1 MPDLPKLQSAR
12 LEFDD
17 RVAVLSMA
25 RDDVRNELTGSGL
38 VDDICATIDW
48 ANDTS
53 GVSVLILTG
62 EGRAFSAGGN
72 VKDMRTRSGAFA
84 GDVAEVA
91 ARYRAGV
98 QRIPLAMHTAEV
110 PIIGAINGAAIGAGC
125 DLACMCDLTIA
136 AESARFGETFINLG
150 IVPGDGGAW
159 FLSRLIGYQKAA
171 EMLLTG
177 KLLSAAEAK
186 EVGLVLEVVP
196 DGDLMS
202 RALELARTMASKP
215 PQALRYTIRL
225 MKQAER
231 MDLADF
237 LDLCAVYQ
245 GVCHNS
251 EDHLEAVT
259 AFLDKR
265 PAQFTGR

>member
-1 MPDLPKLQSAR
+1 MPELPKLQSAR
-12 LEFDD
+12 LEFEG
-17 RVAVLSMA
+17 RIAVLSMA

-48 ANDTS
+48 ANGTS
-53 GVSVLILTG
+53 DVAVLVLTG

-72 VKDMRTRSGAFA
+72 IKDMQARSGAFA

-91 ARYRAGV
+91 ERYGTGI
-98 QRIPLAMHTAEV
+98 QRIPLAMYGAEV
-110 PIIGAINGAAIGAGC
+110 PIIGAVNGAAIGAGC

-136 AESARFGETFINLG
+136 AESARFGATFINLG

-159 FLSRLIGYQKAA
+159 FLQRLVGHQKAA

-177 KLLSAAEAK
+177 KLLTANEAK
-186 EVGLVLEVVP
+186 ESGLVLDVVP
-196 DGDLMS
+196 DEDLMD
-202 RALELARTMASKP
+202 RALELAQEMASKP

-225 MKQAER
+225 MKRAQR
-231 MDLADF
+231 MELHDF

-245 GVCHNS
+245 GICHNS
-251 EDHLEAVT
+251 EDHLEAVN
-259 AFLDKR
+259 AFLEKR
-265 PAQFTGR
+265 PARFGGR